1 MKSHFYSQL
10 REGKSPADALSQSSK
25 WLKTITH
32 SELKMWYDKIIEK
45 LSIDDPLLRPYLRNR
60 IDKLDKIIEGG
71 NNDIYFKGD
80 YHWASFVI
88 TGK

>member
-1 MKSHFYSQL
+1 
-10 REGKSPADALSQSSK
+10 
-25 WLKTITH
+25 
-32 SELKMWYDKIIEK
+32 MWYDKIIEK